1 MSDIYVP
8 GVKSRFDTDKLIDG
22 LMKVERIPKER
33 TEKNIESLESQKTYW
48 QEIGRRINSLR
59 DSARLLYSFQN
70 PFNERIGNSADSS
83 VITATATREAV
94 ERDYRFTVKQIAQAD
109 RFLSRPLEDNFKID
123 AGTYTF
129 SVGKDEVS
137 FAFKGG
143 SLKEF
148 TDALNRRGKDKIGAS
163 LIAVERGAKSLLIE
177 SKVTGSENHLVFS
190 GDAETLALNTGMV
203 EQSNDSR
210 RDIALDAQDLKR
222 VSDSNLINVEEN
234 TLLVKAGASA
244 SIPLNPAV
252 QSAPG
257 LILQFETAANT
268 KSADDLSGASGAPTG
283 PAIPSAGSVT
293 YGGITIENDPTS
305 VIMANGKEPPPP
317 PPRVDDLRSIT
328 LTFSD
333 GSTAA
338 LPPIN
343 DSPEFGS
350 VQYKLQDI
358 AGGKTISSIDLT
370 NRNTHRDISIRN
382 IEIFD
387 PDAPTGLVP
396 KNAISIA
403 QDAIVNMDGIEI
415 KRPTNTIDDLIPGVT
430 ITAKGSSDRPVVLG
444 IQPDREQIK
453 ESIISL
459 VGNYNRLI
467 AEVNVVT
474 RNDAQIIEE
483 LSYLSDDERTEMKK
497 RQGAFSGD
505 TTLNQFKS
513 SLQRAATT
521 PYLTQSEQDLAL
533 LAQIGIGTD
542 VRRSGAGAGYDA
554 SRLRGYL
561 EIDEKT
567 LDGALETKLSAIQQI
582 FGYDTDGDLIV
593 DSGVAYAM
601 DSLTKPY
608 VESGG
613 FISLK
618 TGTID
623 SRISQDKRR
632 IETMERQLA
641 AKESALKVQYG
652 QMEGA
657 YSRME
662 SMSNSL
668 DNFSQQNSNNRR

>member
-1 MSDIYVP
+1 MD
-8 GVKSRFDTDKLIDG
+8 F
-22 LMKVERIPKER
+22 
-33 TEKNIESLESQKTYW
+33 
-48 QEIGRRINSLR
+48 
-59 DSARLLYSFQN
+59 LL
-70 PFNERIGNSADSS
+70 SS
-83 VITATATREAV
+83 V
-94 ERDYRFTVKQIAQAD
+94 
-109 RFLSRPLEDNFKID
+109 SRR
-123 AGTYTF
+123 
-129 SVGKDEVS
+129 
-137 FAFKGG
+137 GG

-177 SKVTGSENHLVFS
+177 SKVTGSENRLVFS

-203 EQSNDSR
+203 GQSKDSR
-210 RDIALDAQDLKR
+210 RDIALDTQDLKR

-234 TLLVKAGASA
+234 TLRVKAGASA
-244 SIPLNPAV
+244 SIPLTPAV

-257 LILQFETAANT
+257 LILQFETAAET
-268 KSADDLSGASGAPTG
+268 KSADGSSGAAGAPTG
-283 PAIPSAGSVT
+283 PAIPPTGSVT

-305 VIMANGKEPPPP
+305 VTMPNGKAPPPL

-338 LPPIN
+338 LPAIR

-350 VQYKLQDI
+350 VQYQLQDI
-358 AGGKTISSIDLT
+358 AGGKAIASIDLT

-387 PDAPTGLVP
+387 PDAPTGMAP
-396 KNAISIA
+396 QNAISIA
-403 QDAIVNMDGIEI
+403 QDAIINMDGIEI

-430 ITAKGSSDRPVVLG
+430 ITAKGSSDRPVNLG

-483 LSYLSDDERTEMKK
+483 LSYLSDDERNEMKK

-505 TTLNQFKS
+505 ITLNQFKS
-513 SLQRAATT
+513 SLQRAVTT

-567 LDGALETKLSAIQQI
+567 LDGALETKLSAIQQL

>member
-8 GVKSRFDTDKLIDG
+8 GVKSRFDTEKLIDG
-22 LMKVERIPKER
+22 LMKVERIPRDR

-48 QEIGRRINSLR
+48 QEIGRRINTLR

-109 RFLSRPLEDNFKID
+109 RFLSRPLEDNFKVD

-148 TDALNRRGKDKIGAS
+148 TDTLNRRGKDKIGAG

-177 SKVTGSENHLVFS
+177 SKVTGAENRLVFS

-203 EQSNDSR
+203 EQSRDSR
-210 RDIALDAQDLKR
+210 RDIALNARDLKQ
-222 VSDSNLINVEEN
+222 VSDPNLINVEED

-244 SIPLNPAV
+244 SIPVSPAI
-252 QSAPG
+252 QSAPA
-257 LILQFETAANT
+257 LVLQFETAVNS
-268 KSADDLSGASGAPTG
+268 KSSDDPSAASGEPTG
-283 PAIPSAGSVT
+283 PLIPSAGSVT
-293 YGGITIENDPTS
+293 YKGITVENDPTS
-305 VIMANGKEPPPP
+305 VTMPNGKAPSPPPQ
-317 PPRVDDLRSIT
+317 RVDDLRSIT

-338 LPPIN
+338 LSPIN
-343 DSPEFGS
+343 DSPEFS
-350 VQYKLQDI
+350 SAQYRLQDV
-358 AGGKTISSIDLT
+358 AGGKSVSSINLT

-382 IEIFD
+382 IGIFD
-387 PDAPTGLVP
+387 PDAPTGLAP
-396 KNAISIA
+396 TNAISTA

-415 KRPTNTIDDLIPGVT
+415 KRPANTIDDLIPGVT
-430 ITAKGSSDRPVVLG
+430 LTARGSSDRPVILG
-444 IQPDREQIK
+444 IQSDREQIK

-459 VGNYNRLI
+459 VGNYNRLV

-483 LSYLSDDERTEMKK
+483 LSYLSDDERNEMKK

-505 TTLNQFKS
+505 ITLNQFKS
-513 SLQRAATT
+513 SLQRAVST
-521 PYLTQSEQDLAL
+521 PYLTQSEQDLTL

-542 VRRSGAGAGYDA
+542 VRRSGAGYDA

-567 LDGALETKLSAIQQI
+567 LDAALETKLPAIQQL
-582 FGYDTDGDLIV
+582 FGYDTDGDLII
-593 DSGVAYAM
+593 DSGVAFAV

-632 IETMERQLA
+632 IDTMERQLA
-641 AKESALKVQYG
+641 AKESALKVQYS

-662 SMSNSL
+662 SMSSSL
-668 DNFSQQNSNNRR
+668 DNFSRQNSNSNNR